1 MVLHSLPDLQ
11 SLFWIGSIVSAF
23 LLFCFAIG
31 LFLKSFP
38 RTDPSSDTAP
48 PPLIPS
54 NSSRDCV
61 STTFRRILVV
71 LFTVTFISRYW
82 LSRSMFGPWFFT
94 DEFIESCINPFKLSQ
109 GEWLWGGY
117 TNYLTYAMY
126 LVSYRFLWFSPQVA
140 RATNIFSFAIAVAIF
155 HWAMERPFGKHVG
168 WFVTAMMLVSSPF
181 ITHSIYAAS
190 IAFSLLPTAAI
201 LFILTRP
208 LTLGSAVILGPALVA
223 SLYLYPAGFLTCTCL
238 IFFHAIVFHPS
249 WTRPSRAAFLASF
262 ALSGGLSY
270 YLRLLLTH
278 NPNWNQWA
286 GGILSFDHIGPH
298 SMVVL
303 KDVFW
308 ASNSW
313 DAANHQ
319 APYLDTVMIGFLII
333 GIVSS
338 FLLSKSQLSTFE
350 RKWVWIGLLTF
361 FGSVVLSA
369 LGRDYPGVRRIFSSL
384 PLLFVIA
391 GLGVKSFWQWKT
403 FRPCLAA
410 VIIVCFGLVALRS
423 YSISQMEWPGY
434 RYWTRQPDFMMGAR
448 QTLVQKTNSQRK
460 VVLIS
465 YSSDGHYRGDQ
476 YRCALS
482 LDENLNQ
489 YFQTVTVIRRE
500 QLDHKQN
507 LQGEFVLL
515 ANELFSEK
523 QLHDAFGRPPSS
535 TRIRRPSTSPRL
547 DELVAIYEFTKDSAR

>member
-1 MVLHSLPDLQ
+1 M
-11 SLFWIGSIVSAF
+11 VSA
-23 LLFCFAIG
+23 LMVFCFAIG
-31 LFLKSFP
+31 LFLESFP
-38 RTDPSSDTAP
+38 RMDPSSGGAS

-54 NSSRDCV
+54 NWSRDYV
-61 STTFRRILVV
+61 STTLRRILIV
-71 LFTVTFISRYW
+71 LFTVTFLSRYW
-82 LSRSMFGPWFFT
+82 LSRFMFGPWFFT
-94 DEFIESCINPFKLSQ
+94 DEFIESCINPFRLAQ
-109 GEWLWGGY
+109 GESLWGGY
-117 TNYLTYAMY
+117 TSYLTYSMY
-126 LVSYRFLWFSPQVA
+126 LTSYRLFWFSPQVA
-140 RATNIFSFAIAVAIF
+140 RATNIFSFAISVTILY
-155 HWAMERPFGKHVG
+155 WAMERSFGKKVS
-168 WFVTAMMLVSSPF
+168 WFITAMILLSSPL

-190 IAFSLLPTAAI
+190 IAYSLLPTAAI

-208 LTLGSAVILGPALVA
+208 LALSSALILGPALVA
-223 SLYLYPAGFLTCTCL
+223 GLYLYPAAFLTCACL
-238 IFFHAIVFHPS
+238 IFFHGIVFYPS
-249 WTRPSRAAFLASF
+249 WRWPARAAFLASF

-270 YLRLLLTH
+270 YLRFLLTQ
-278 NPNWNQWA
+278 NTNLEQWA
-286 GGILSFDHIGPH
+286 GGLLSFEHIVPN
-298 SMVVL
+298 SARVL

-308 ASNSW
+308 ESDSW
-313 DAANHQ
+313 DAVNHG
-319 APYLDTVMIGFLII
+319 APYLDTVIIGFLII

-369 LGRDYPGVRRIFSSL
+369 LARDYPGVRRVFSSL
-384 PLLFVIA
+384 PLLFLIA
-391 GLGVKSFWQWKT
+391 GLGLKYFWRWKT

-423 YSISQMEWPGY
+423 YVISQLDWPSY
-434 RYWTRQPDFMMGAR
+434 RYWTKQPDFMMGAR
-448 QTLVQKTNSQRK
+448 QALLESTNAQKK

-465 YSSDGHYRGDQ
+465 YSSDGHYRGHQ
-476 YRCALS
+476 YLCALS

-535 TRIRRPSTSPRL
+535 TRIRKPSTSPRL
-547 DELVAIYEFTKDSAR
+547 DELVAIYEFTGDLQR